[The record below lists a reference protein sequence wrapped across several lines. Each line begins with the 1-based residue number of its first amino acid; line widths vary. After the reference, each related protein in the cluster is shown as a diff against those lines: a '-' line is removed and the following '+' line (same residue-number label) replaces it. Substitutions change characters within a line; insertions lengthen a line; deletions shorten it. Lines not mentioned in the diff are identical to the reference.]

1 MECYVPAG
9 LIHIKAND
17 RHSPQ
22 NALIPPAIPVR
33 TDNCAK
39 NP

>member
-1 MECYVPAG
+1 MECPVPAG
-9 LIHIKAND
+9 LIHINAHG

-22 NALIPPAIPVR
+22 NALIPPTIPVR
-33 TDNCAK
+33 AANRAK

>member
-1 MECYVPAG
+1 MECPVPAG
-9 LIHIKAND
+9 LIHIKAHG

-22 NALIPPAIPVR
+22 NVLIPPAIPVR
-33 TDNCAK
+33 AVNCAQ